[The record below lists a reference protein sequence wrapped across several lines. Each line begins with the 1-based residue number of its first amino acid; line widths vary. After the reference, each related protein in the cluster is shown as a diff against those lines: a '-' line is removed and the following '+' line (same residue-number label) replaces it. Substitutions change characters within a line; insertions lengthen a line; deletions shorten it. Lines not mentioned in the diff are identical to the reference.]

1 MRRYRYGS
9 WVQGNNIV
17 WNNLDDSWWK
27 RQQDI
32 MNLALNTMGGQEI
45 NLANQEVATI
55 TLKKDGRI
63 YKVKIQDIT
72 DLEAKK
78 DEIISIKLESLDETE
93 DSTSED
99 TEQDDVNGYYTE

>member
-1 MRRYRYGS
+1 
-9 WVQGNNIV
+9 
-17 WNNLDDSWWK
+17 
-27 RQQDI
+27 